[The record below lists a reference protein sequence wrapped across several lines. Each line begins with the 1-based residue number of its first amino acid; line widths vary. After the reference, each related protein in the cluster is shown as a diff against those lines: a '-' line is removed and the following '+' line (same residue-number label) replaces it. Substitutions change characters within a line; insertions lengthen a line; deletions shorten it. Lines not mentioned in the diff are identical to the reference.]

1 MTCPKFQH
9 NSKKK
14 KVSTIQPLQLSFL
27 QQKGSFPKGSKV
39 WKFETAVLAGFR
51 LPTQQD
57 HSQWIGLKF
66 CSLWKTTGLVNGHL
80 KNRASN
86 WVLEFEDFQWPLEKP
101 SVWGFHVFLGKVLL
115 FAIVSFVDSHNWFS
129 HLCLKGDYLLQG
141 EGHTDLTR
149 PPQYIAP
156 HRRSQPERLASH
168 FVWSK
173 RIVFFLDFCSLP
185 NVWGYCDIFLG
196 GEEDYF
202 MDYTT
207 QII

>member
-1 MTCPKFQH
+1 M
-9 NSKKK
+9 
-14 KVSTIQPLQLSFL
+14 
-27 QQKGSFPKGSKV
+27 
-39 WKFETAVLAGFR
+39 
-51 LPTQQD
+51 
-57 HSQWIGLKF
+57 
-66 CSLWKTTGLVNGHL
+66 
-80 KNRASN
+80 
-86 WVLEFEDFQWPLEKP
+86 
-101 SVWGFHVFLGKVLL
+101 WGFHVFLGKVLL

-156 HRRSQPERLASH
+156 HRRSQSERLASH

-173 RIVFFLDFCSLP
+173 RIVFFFDFCSLP